1 MEMKI
6 IRVRGVLAMTGIG
19 RTTLWKLCKSGD
31 FPAPLQL
38 SEKCIGWRVAEI
50 QQWIESRPKA
60 A

>member
-1 MEMKI
+1 METKI
-6 IRVRGVLAMTGIG
+6 IRVREVLAMTGIG

-38 SEKCIGWRVAEI
+38 SEKCIGWRVEDI
-50 QQWIESRPKA
+50 ESWIGSRPKA